1 MLESL
6 YVFPFVCSKR
16 DQNIGI
22 GYTLEVTGTHNHCF
36 KTDTRNKVYP
46 SKSQF
51 NNIKVEFDGGLNY
64 TGVLASYSTT
74 KVPKFSDARELCCK
88 LPKIQTKMPKLKILC
103 QKDTNGIANNE
114 DPDQIA
120 PLGAV

>member
-16 DQNIGI
+16 DQNIDL
-22 GYTLEVTGTHNHCF
+22 GYTLEVTSTHNQCF

-51 NNIKVEFDGGLNY
+51 NHIKVEFDGGLNN
-64 TGVLASYSTT
+64 TGVLASYSTIFGRQRT
-74 KVPKFSDARELCCK
+74 L
-88 LPKIQTKMPKLKILC
+88 L
-103 QKDTNGIANNE
+103 
-114 DPDQIA
+114 
-120 PLGAV
+120 